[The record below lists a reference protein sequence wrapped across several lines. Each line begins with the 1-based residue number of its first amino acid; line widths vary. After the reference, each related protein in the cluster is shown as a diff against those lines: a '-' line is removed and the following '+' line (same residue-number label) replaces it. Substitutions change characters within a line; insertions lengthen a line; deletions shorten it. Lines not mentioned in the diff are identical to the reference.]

1 MFMCDYAGICGRNQ
15 VSTVLVMVPIC
26 NISFGEF
33 KCFRD
38 GYDREAIEMPTV
50 RHQIWHLAR
59 SLAHNVVSSP
69 TLPWLGLDTADRF
82 SPVATRWQLCKA
94 WWTFASKAQAA
105 SKCFVPHV

>member
-1 MFMCDYAGICGRNQ
+1 MFMCDYAGTCGRNQ

-59 SLAHNVVSSP
+59 SLAHNVVSAP
-69 TLPWLGLDTADRF
+69 TLP
-82 SPVATRWQLCKA
+82 
-94 WWTFASKAQAA
+94 
-105 SKCFVPHV
+105 